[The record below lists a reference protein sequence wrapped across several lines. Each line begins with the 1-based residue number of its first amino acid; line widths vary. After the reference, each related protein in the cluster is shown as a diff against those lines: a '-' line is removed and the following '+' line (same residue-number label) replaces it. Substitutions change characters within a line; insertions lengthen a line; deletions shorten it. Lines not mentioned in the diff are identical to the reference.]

1 MRRTEQ
7 VQGLRLMKFEEV
19 YGRTHRGGLS
29 QAEAAEV
36 LGVSERT
43 FRRWRDRYEAEG
55 ADGLYDRRLGRLSAR
70 RAPVDEV
77 ARVLELFDTRYWD
90 FTAKHFHE
98 KLVADHGFKR
108 SYNWLRLSL
117 QAHGRR
123 RAAPRRGAHR
133 RKRPRRALPGMMLH
147 QDGSSHEWV
156 PGRWWD
162 LIVTMDDA
170 TSDIYS
176 AFFVAEEGTMSSFQ
190 GGVRGDPGQG
200 PVLLALRRPRQPLL
214 EHARG
219 RRQGGQGHPDPG
231 RPRPGAARHRVDPGL
246 LARGKGALGAH
257 VRHLAEAPA
266 PGTQARRHHRH
277 GRGQPLPQGGLP
289 ATTQR
294 PLRDPGRGPGHRLRP
309 LHRRARRHPVHP
321 RGTHRL
327 NAPSQTTTR
336 CATSAWHFRSP
347 PAATAAITSR
357 PGSASTNTPTA
368 QWPSS
373 MDRDV
378 WRDTTPMAN
387 RSTAKPA
394 RPRDPLRRDR
404 PAPCGQVDS
413 RSATDHFPTGPET
426 ATEAVNSYGT

>member
-1 MRRTEQ
+1 M
-7 VQGLRLMKFEEV
+7 
-19 YGRTHRGGLS
+19 
-29 QAEAAEV
+29 
-36 LGVSERT
+36 
-43 FRRWRDRYEAEG
+43 G
-55 ADGLYDRRLGRLSAR
+55 AGAR
-70 RAPVDEV
+70 RPGV
-77 ARVLELFDTRYWD
+77 
-90 FTAKHFHE
+90 
-98 KLVADHGFKR
+98 G
-108 SYNWLRLSL
+108 
-117 QAHGRR
+117 
-123 RAAPRRGAHR
+123 PHR

-156 PGRWWD
+156 PGRWWN
-162 LIVTMDDA
+162 LIVTLDDA

-176 AFFVAEEGTMSSFQ
+176 AFFVAEEGTISSFQ
-190 GGVRGDPGQG
+190 GMSEAIRAKGLFCSLYADRASHYWNTPETGGKVDKDTPTQVGRARSACSAPCRSACPRNSGSPASPTWPG
-200 PVLLALRRPRQPLL
+200 PTASSRSSSCHNTTP
-214 EHARG
+214 AS
-219 RRQGGQGHPDPG
+219 
-231 RPRPGAARHRVDPGL
+231 RPRPRTRAPPSSPSPARS
-246 LARGKGALGAH
+246 
-257 VRHLAEAPA
+257 
-266 PGTQARRHHRH
+266 
-277 GRGQPLPQGGLP
+277 
-289 ATTQR
+289 TTSSASTR
-294 PLRDPGRGPGHRLRP
+294 
-309 LHRRARRHPVHP
+309 
-321 RGTHRL
+321 

-413 RSATDHFPTGPET
+413 RAAPDHFPTGPAT

>member
-1 MRRTEQ
+1 
-7 VQGLRLMKFEEV
+7 
-19 YGRTHRGGLS
+19 
-29 QAEAAEV
+29 
-36 LGVSERT
+36 
-43 FRRWRDRYEAEG
+43 
-55 ADGLYDRRLGRLSAR
+55 
-70 RAPVDEV
+70 
-77 ARVLELFDTRYWD
+77 
-90 FTAKHFHE
+90 
-98 KLVADHGFKR
+98 
-108 SYNWLRLSL
+108 
-117 QAHGRR
+117 
-123 RAAPRRGAHR
+123 
-133 RKRPRRALPGMMLH
+133 
-147 QDGSSHEWV
+147 
-156 PGRWWD
+156 
-162 LIVTMDDA
+162 
-170 TSDIYS
+170 
-176 AFFVAEEGTMSSFQ
+176 MSSFQ
-190 GGVRGDPGQG
+190 GVSEAIRAKGLFCSLYADRASHYWNTPE
-200 PVLLALRRPRQPLL
+200 A
-214 EHARG
+214 
-219 RRQGGQGHPDPG
+219 GGKVDKDTPTQVG
-231 RPRPGAARHRVDPGL
+231 RPWRIRVDPGL

-266 PGTQARRHHRH
+266 PGTRHRH

-294 PLRDPGRGPGHRLRP
+294 PLRDSSPSP
-309 LHRRARRHPVHP
+309 ARSTTSCASTR
-321 RGTHRL
+321 

>member
-55 ADGLYDRRLGRLSAR
+55 ADGLYDRLPGPGLGAAR
-70 RAPVDEV
+70 AGGRGGAGAGVVRHP
-77 ARVLELFDTRYWD
+77 LLGP
-90 FTAKHFHE
+90 
-98 KLVADHGFKR
+98 HGQALPREAGGR
-108 SYNWLRLSL
+108 SRL
-117 QAHGRR
+117 QAQLQLAAAELASPWAQARGAHAWGAPAQA
-123 RAAPRRGAHR
+123 AAPRPARHDAASGRLEPRVGPRSMVGPDRHHGRCDQRYLLGLLRRRRGHHVE
-133 RKRPRRALPGMMLH
+133 LP
-147 QDGSSHEWV
+147 
-156 PGRWWD
+156 
-162 LIVTMDDA
+162 
-170 TSDIYS
+170 
-176 AFFVAEEGTMSSFQ
+176 

-257 VRHLAEAPA
+257 VRHPAEAPA

-277 GRGQPLPQGGLP
+277 GRGQPLPEGGLP

-309 LHRRARRHPVHP
+309 LHRRAQRHPVHP
-321 RGTHRL
+321 RGTHCLKRQHGALQAPGTSDPRRPPPPPLRQGQGPRPRIPRRHNGRL
-327 NAPSQTTTR
+327 P
-336 CATSAWHFRSP
+336 
-347 PAATAAITSR
+347 
-357 PGSASTNTPTA
+357 
-368 QWPSS
+368 

-387 RSTAKPA
+387 LSTAKPA

-413 RSATDHFPTGPET
+413 RSAPDHFPTGPAT

>member
-190 GGVRGDPGQG
+190 GVSEGDPGQG

-309 LHRRARRHPVHP
+309 LHRRASTTSCASTR
-321 RGTHRL
+321 

-357 PGSASTNTPTA
+357 PGSRVHEYPDGT
-368 QWPSS
+368 
-373 MDRDV
+373 
-378 WRDTTPMAN
+378 MAVFHGP
-387 RSTAKPA
+387 RCLA
-394 RPRDPLRRDR
+394 RYHAD
-404 PAPCGQVDS
+404 GQPIDS
-413 RSATDHFPTGPET
+413 QTR
-426 ATEAVNSYGT
+426 EAA

>member
-1 MRRTEQ
+1 M
-7 VQGLRLMKFEEV
+7 
-19 YGRTHRGGLS
+19 
-29 QAEAAEV
+29 
-36 LGVSERT
+36 
-43 FRRWRDRYEAEG
+43 
-55 ADGLYDRRLGRLSAR
+55 
-70 RAPVDEV
+70 
-77 ARVLELFDTRYWD
+77 LELFDTRSG
-90 FTAKHFHE
+90 TSRPSTS
-98 KLVADHGFKR
+98 R
-108 SYNWLRLSL
+108 SWWPITLL
-117 QAHGRR
+117 QL
-123 RAAPRRGAHR
+123 AAAELASPWAQHPGV
-133 RKRPRRALPGMMLH
+133 ALPGMMLH

-176 AFFVAEEGTMSSFQ
+176 AFFVAEEGTMRASR
-190 GGVRGDPGQG
+190 GVRGDPGQG

-294 PLRDPGRGPGHRLRP
+294 PLRDPGRGPGRLP
-309 LHRRARRHPVHP
+309 ARSTTSCASTR
-321 RGTHRL
+321 

-394 RPRDPLRRDR
+394 RPRDPRDR

-413 RSATDHFPTGPET
+413 RRCCTDRVSSVNTGFCHDHGY
-426 ATEAVNSYGT
+426 A